1 MYYSVYEQ
9 FVSVAAFIQYMLTC
23 LSLNFHLPNI
33 ILKVLM
39 KGVDKYLLKFINDTI
54 IYLIYYLFKGKLS
67 YLIKVA
73 YFFQCTYTTYTTIY
87 IYFLF
92 IKFYLKH
99 NGHFS

>member
-33 ILKVLM
+33 ILTVLM

-54 IYLIYYLFKGKLS
+54 IHLIYYLF
-67 YLIKVA
+67 
-73 YFFQCTYTTYTTIY
+73 
-87 IYFLF
+87 
-92 IKFYLKH
+92 
-99 NGHFS
+99 